1 MPLVQ
6 TNWRVGSGWKELII
20 RWSRKNPSSVCVC
33 VGGKG
38 EGDYADVKAV
48 KIMKYDR
55 LLWFPIS
62 SSNIE

>member
-1 MPLVQ
+1 M
-6 TNWRVGSGWKELII
+6 
-20 RWSRKNPSSVCVC
+20 CVC

-62 SSNIE
+62 SSNIEQNYTIIGNL